1 MSAAGIA
8 LREGGLA
15 DLPAVMTV
23 MDDSFEP
30 RFGEAWTVSQCAGLM
45 AMPGVWLTI
54 AHDPDGIAGFALARI
69 AADEAELLLLAVGRR
84 AQRRGVGRVLVGRF
98 DAIARARGAARV
110 HLEVRDGNH
119 AVNLYRKSGF
129 ELAGRRPN
137 YYEGPDGESFDAL
150 TFAKRIGDDAGNCT
164 PPKL

>member
-1 MSAAGIA
+1 MSMAAIRFSA
-8 LREGGLA
+8 GGLA

-45 AMPGVWLTI
+45 AMPGVWLTL
-54 AHDPDGIAGFALARI
+54 ARDGEDVIGFTLARI
-69 AADEAELLLLAVGRR
+69 AVDEAELLLLAVRSA
-84 AQRRGVGRVLVGRF
+84 AQRRGVGRALLARF
-98 DAIARARGAARV
+98 TVRAHELGAAHV

-119 AVNLYRKSGF
+119 AAALYRSAGF

-137 YYEGPDGESFDAL
+137 YYEGAGGRNFDAL
-150 TFAKRIGDDAGNCT
+150 TFVKSIGSE
-164 PPKL
+164 